1 MPAGISA
8 ATIAGLA
15 LETVSGTYTA
25 PTKFFPL
32 VSESLNYQ
40 QDTQWRKVLRGQVDA
55 FGAIPGNAHTEGD
68 ISIEALDDVVP
79 YFLDAARGA
88 LVATGA
94 GPKTYTFTP
103 NANAIPAKTLSL
115 TIVRNGIVFGYT
127 GVVVSSYTFTLNN
140 GTLMFNAS
148 LVGADEAVQSSPT
161 AVWPTSVPYGTGM
174 YSFEIPSGTPVTDA
188 DSFEFQVDDNA
199 SPQYRLRSGGFRG
212 ATFVAFGDRSS
223 SIKTERDF
231 VARTEYDAYKA
242 LTAQAIKFAAVNG
255 TASITINAT
264 TAIKDTYT
272 VNEGGTRN
280 RNNSDR
286 APRTEDA
293 AWWLRRGQETD
304 LRRSPPAAHHDED
317 GDPRP
322 GAEGC
327 TGRDRD
333 DEPEG
338 DRVRLSEVHRRPQP
352 LR

>member
-272 VNEGGTRN
+272 VNEGGPG
-280 RNNSDR
+280 DLVR
-286 APRTEDA
+286 ASMSYTLVANASGVPFTIVVI
-293 AWWLRRGQETD
+293 T
-304 LRRSPPAAHHDED
+304 
-317 GDPRP
+317 
-322 GAEGC
+322 
-327 TGRDRD
+327 
-333 DEPEG
+333 PE
-338 DRVRLSEVHRRPQP
+338 VFTP
-352 LR
+352 